1 MNIKTQKKLN
11 YLQETKDLIKAAIE
25 EKGQTVSDT
34 DTFRSYAAKIQA
46 IQAGGASGV
55 VTVTFC
61 NYDGTELFSR
71 QVFIGD
77 DCPDPVTQGKIETP
91 TKAST
96 VQYSYTHNGWSLTE
110 GGAANSSA
118 LKNITEEKTVYAS
131 FAENVIYYTVNFYD
145 GDTLK
150 KTEQVAYGSQATP
163 PNTIKDG
170 YVFVEWTPSDLTI
183 YGDTDFIG
191 TWEIDEGWLAYR
203 EFPNSMGSNTN
214 AGYSQYSPDGSK
226 LFVACGTTLYMYDAT
241 TMPYTLL
248 DSCAF
253 GTSVNAYDIA
263 VSPSG
268 NLVVIS
274 QDKYVYNYAAMILL
288 FSVSGKSLNKVSG
301 LPTTSIGSS
310 MQVCGLVFDS
320 TGDTL
325 YALDRKGTYLVEI
338 DTTTLSCNRVAVS
351 VSSSAVASDIDIS
364 PDGTT
369 LACAV
374 NSVWNTRNGHLLDI
388 TNNYAIDN
396 TNLGST
402 SAQFGTAQRVA
413 YSPNGKYLA
422 FGCYTS
428 NANSNQYELVV
439 FDTSTSPY
447 TKVLTENTD
456 ITVKSVAFSKD
467 SSMLAVGIASSPYI
481 EVYDTGTWKKRDTP
495 RVLPTGIPST
505 CAFNHNGTMLA
516 IGTSSAEHVNLY
528 EVNK

>member
-1 MNIKTQKKLN
+1 MANALGTLFQNIASAIRAKTG
-11 YLQETKDLIKAAIE
+11 ETGTMKPAEFPTQIASIEVGSSGAAE
-25 EKGQTVSDT
+25 
-34 DTFRSYAAKIQA
+34 
-46 IQAGGASGV
+46 GA

-71 QVFIGD
+71 QVFIDD
-77 DCPDPVTQGKIETP
+77 DCPDPIEQGKIETP

-96 VQYSYTHNGWSLTE
+96 VQYSYTHNGWSLTK
-110 GGAANSSA
+110 GGTANSSA
-118 LKNITEEKTVYAS
+118 LKNITAEKTVYAS
-131 FAENVIYYTVNFYD
+131 FAENVIYYTANFYD

-163 PNTIKDG
+163 PDIIKDG
-170 YVFVEWTPSDLTI
+170 YVFVEWTPSDFTI
-183 YGDTDFIG
+183 YNDTDFFG
-191 TWEIDEGWLAYR
+191 TWETDEGWLAYR

-214 AGYSQYSPDGSK
+214 AGYSQYSPDGSR

-253 GTSVNAYDIA
+253 GTSNTAYDMV

-268 NLVVIS
+268 NLVAIS
-274 QDKYVYNYAAMILL
+274 QDNYVYNYAAMVLL
-288 FSVSGKSLNKVSG
+288 FSVSENALNKVSG
-301 LPTTSIGSS
+301 LPTTSVGSS
-310 MQVCGLVFDS
+310 MQICGLVFNS

-422 FGCYTS
+422 FGCYNN

-439 FDTSTSPY
+439 FDTSASPY
-447 TKVLTENTD
+447 TKVLANNTD
-456 ITVKSVAFSKD
+456 IAVNSVAFSKD
-467 SSMLAVGIASSPYI
+467 GSMLAVAIASSPYI
-481 EVYDTGTWKKRDTP
+481 EVYDTDTWTKREAP
-495 RVLPTGIPST
+495 LVLPTGTPVT
-505 CAFNHNGTMLA
+505 CSFNHNDTMLA
-516 IGTSSAEHVNLY
+516 LGTKSSEHVNLY
-528 EVNK
+528 SVRK